1 MESSDHELILP
12 LVGEENVCLP
22 LSINAV
28 AKYWNTDLPITE
40 AVEIAKKYPNVN
52 GSILIEGVELA
63 ERHGLRTLIINSS
76 LDGLKKIIDMGI
88 PPIVIIPGLQ
98 NIVQHA
104 SVLSG
109 YDEKEKKIIHYIPQ
123 SEKEGTFQVGVI
135 PEEKFDEMWSEDG
148 RLTIVIA
155 PPEIIDSIKIENKD
169 TDKSNRLCFISEK
182 QNLLKNPAEA
192 ILSLKKAIELNQKN
206 STAYCLLGG
215 VVNEQNS
222 LDCLGYYEKSIEINP
237 KCYLAFRGL
246 GNHYLK
252 NKDHLKAEINYTKAL
267 EINPKRFGPIY
278 KNRGIVRLEQNKN
291 KEAKKDFESYLQS
304 IPSAPDRKNIKEAIK
319 EL

>member
-1 MESSDHELILP
+1 MESAEHELMLP
-12 LVGEENVCLP
+12 LVNEENVCLP

-28 AKYWNTDLPITE
+28 AKYWNIDLPIAE

-52 GSILIEGVELA
+52 GSILIEGVDLA
-63 ERHGLRTLIINSS
+63 ERHGLKTLIINSS
-76 LDGLKKIIDMGI
+76 LQGLKNIIDMGI
-88 PPIVIIPGLQ
+88 PPIVILPGLQ

-109 YDEKEKKIIHYIPQ
+109 YDVKEKKIIHYIPQ

-135 PEEKFDEMWSEDG
+135 PEKKFDEMWSEDG
-148 RLTIVIA
+148 RLTILIA
-155 PPEIIDSIKIENKD
+155 PPEIIESIKTENKD
-169 TDKSNRLCFISEK
+169 SDKSNRLCFISEK
-182 QNLLKNPAEA
+182 QNLLKNPTEA
-192 ILSLKKAIELNQKN
+192 INSLKKAIDLNNEN

-215 VVNEQNS
+215 ILNEQN
-222 LDCLGYYEKSIEINP
+222 LPDCRSYYEKSIEINP

-246 GNHYLK
+246 GNYYLK
-252 NKDHLKAEINYTKAL
+252 NKDNSKAEINYTKAL

-278 KNRGIVRLEQNKN
+278 KNRGIVRLQQNKK

-304 IPSAPDRKNIKEAIK
+304 TPSATDRKNIKQAIK